1 MPTGTPTRS
10 SSTPPTAWH
19 ARTGRLPYSCLE
31 RTAARLSPEAG
42 FEDYLTHSGKQA
54 DIVLLRAD
62 TLHHAPLN
70 NITARLGVL

>member
-1 MPTGTPTRS
+1 MPGLVDS
-10 SSTPPTAWH
+10 HIHAWEGQP
-19 ARTGRLPYSCLE
+19 RG
-31 RTAARLSPEAG
+31 LSPEAG
-42 FEDYLTHSGKQA
+42 FEDYLTHSRKQA